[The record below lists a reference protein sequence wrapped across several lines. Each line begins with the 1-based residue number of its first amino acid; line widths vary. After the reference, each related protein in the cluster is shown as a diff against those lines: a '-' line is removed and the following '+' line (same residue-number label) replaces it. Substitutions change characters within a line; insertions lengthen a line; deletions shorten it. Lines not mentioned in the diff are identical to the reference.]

1 MGQWGTKR
9 TKWVKGK
16 QKLKK
21 WKYFVKKKRKSVRK
35 RGECSGENKSRK
47 RIGDQ
52 SGSVHCCPTWSPPN
66 DPDADEVDDVDDDA
80 GDDDDGGGGGSI
92 VDNEVCNGI

>member
-1 MGQWGTKR
+1 METKM
-9 TKWVKGK
+9 
-16 QKLKK
+16 
-21 WKYFVKKKRKSVRK
+21 YFVKNKRKSVRK